1 MLKLITFKKAS
12 RRILMLEIRRY
23 QDADKP
29 AVWELHR
36 RALEA
41 TGAYFPGKWNDDL
54 SDIQNH
60 YLNNGGE
67 FLVGI
72 LDGKIVCMGAFRRK
86 SAALAEIKRMRVL
99 PEYQRR
105 GFGQIILNQ
114 LEAKA
119 IQLGYTELCLDT
131 TTLQIA
137 AQQMYEKNG
146 FTAAGRGK
154 VPPFEV
160 IYYHKSLI
168 SEKTK

>member
-1 MLKLITFKKAS
+1 
-12 RRILMLEIRRY
+12 MLEIRRY
-23 QDADKP
+23 QDADNP
-29 AVWELHR
+29 AVWELHH

-41 TGAYFPGKWNDDL
+41 TGAYFPGKWNDDID
-54 SDIQNH
+54 DIQNH

-86 SAALAEIKRMRVL
+86 SDTLAEIKRMRVL

-105 GFGQIILNQ
+105 GLGQAILNQ

-119 IQLGYTELCLDT
+119 ILLGYRELCLDT

-137 AQQMYEKNG
+137 AQKMYEKNG
-146 FTAAGRGK
+146 FTEVRRGLM
-154 VPPFEV
+154 PPFEV
-160 IYYHKSLI
+160 IYYHKSLNR
-168 SEKTK
+168 EKMK

>member
-1 MLKLITFKKAS
+1 
-12 RRILMLEIRRY
+12 MLEIRRY

-72 LDGKIVCMGAFRRK
+72 LDGKIVCMGR
-86 SAALAEIKRMRVL
+86 LQTEIRCSGR
-99 PEYQRR
+99 
-105 GFGQIILNQ
+105 NQ
-114 LEAKA
+114 
-119 IQLGYTELCLDT
+119 
-131 TTLQIA
+131 
-137 AQQMYEKNG
+137 KN
-146 FTAAGRGK
+146 AGT
-154 VPPFEV
+154 
-160 IYYHKSLI
+160 S
-168 SEKTK
+168 

>member
-1 MLKLITFKKAS
+1 
-12 RRILMLEIRRY
+12 MLEIRRY
-23 QDADKP
+23 QDADNP
-29 AVWELHR
+29 AVLELHHL
-36 RALEA
+36 ALEA

-54 SDIQNH
+54 DDIPIH

-86 SAALAEIKRMRVL
+86 SDTLAEIKRMRVL
-99 PEYQRR
+99 PECQRR

-114 LEAKA
+114 LETKA

-137 AQQMYEKNG
+137 AQIFYGKNG
-146 FTAAGRGK
+146 FIEVRRGLM
-154 VPPFEV
+154 PPFEV
-160 IYYHKSLI
+160 IYYHKSLNAEEI
-168 SEKTK
+168 K

>member
-1 MLKLITFKKAS
+1 
-12 RRILMLEIRRY
+12 MLEIRRY
-23 QDADKP
+23 QDADNP
-29 AVWELHR
+29 AVWELHH

-41 TGAYFPGKWNDDL
+41 TGAYFPGKWNDDID
-54 SDIQNH
+54 DIQNH

-86 SAALAEIKRMRVL
+86 SDTLAEIKRMRVL

-105 GFGQIILNQ
+105 GLGQAILNQ

-119 IQLGYTELCLDT
+119 ILLGYRELCLDT

-137 AQQMYEKNG
+137 AQKFYGKNG
-146 FTAAGRGK
+146 FIEVRRGLM
-154 VPPFEV
+154 PPFEV
-160 IYYHKSLI
+160 IYYHKSLNAEEI
-168 SEKTK
+168 K

>member
-1 MLKLITFKKAS
+1 
-12 RRILMLEIRRY
+12 MLEIRRY
-23 QDADKP
+23 QDADNP
-29 AVWELHR
+29 AVWELHH

-41 TGAYFPGKWNDDL
+41 TGAYFPGRWNDDL
-54 SDIQNH
+54 GDIPNH

-67 FLVGI
+67 FLVGT
-72 LDGKIVCMGAFRRK
+72 LDGKIVSMGPFRRK
-86 SAALAEIKRMRVL
+86 YGTTAEIKRMRVL

>member
-1 MLKLITFKKAS
+1 
-12 RRILMLEIRRY
+12 MLEIRRY
-23 QDADKP
+23 QDADNP
-29 AVWELHR
+29 AVLELHHL
-36 RALEA
+36 ALEA

-54 SDIQNH
+54 DDIPIH

-86 SAALAEIKRMRVL
+86 SDTLAEIKRMRVL
-99 PEYQRR
+99 PECQRR

-114 LEAKA
+114 LETKA

-137 AQQMYEKNG
+137 AQKFYGKNG
-146 FTAAGRGK
+146 FIEVRRGLM
-154 VPPFEV
+154 PPFEV
-160 IYYHKSLI
+160 IYYHKSLNR
-168 SEKTK
+168 EKMK

>member
-1 MLKLITFKKAS
+1 
-12 RRILMLEIRRY
+12 MLEIRRY
-23 QDADKP
+23 QDADNP
-29 AVWELHR
+29 AVLELHHL
-36 RALEA
+36 ALEA

-54 SDIQNH
+54 DDILIH

-86 SAALAEIKRMRVL
+86 SDTLAEIKRMRVL
-99 PEYQRR
+99 PECQRR

-114 LEAKA
+114 LETKA

-137 AQQMYEKNG
+137 AQKFYGKNG
-146 FTAAGRGK
+146 FIEVRRGLM
-154 VPPFEV
+154 PPFEV
-160 IYYHKSLI
+160 IYYHKSLNAEEI
-168 SEKTK
+168 K

>member
-1 MLKLITFKKAS
+1 
-12 RRILMLEIRRY
+12 MLEIRRY
-23 QDADKP
+23 QDADNP
-29 AVWELHR
+29 AVWELHH

-41 TGAYFPGKWNDDL
+41 TGAYFPGKWNDDID
-54 SDIQNH
+54 DIQNH

-86 SAALAEIKRMRVL
+86 SDTLAEIKRMRVL

-105 GFGQIILNQ
+105 GLGQAILNQ

-119 IQLGYTELCLDT
+119 ILLGYRELCLDT

-137 AQQMYEKNG
+137 AQKMYE
-146 FTAAGRGK
+146 
-154 VPPFEV
+154 
-160 IYYHKSLI
+160 
-168 SEKTK
+168 

>member
-1 MLKLITFKKAS
+1 
-12 RRILMLEIRRY
+12 MLEIRRY

-72 LDGKIVCMGAFRRK
+72 LDGKIVCMGAFRKK
-86 SAALAEIKRMRVL
+86 SDTLAEIKRMRVL

-105 GFGQIILNQ
+105 GLGQAILNQ

-119 IQLGYTELCLDT
+119 ILLGYRELCLDT

-137 AQQMYEKNG
+137 AQKMYEKNG
-146 FTAAGRGK
+146 FTEVRRGLM
-154 VPPFEV
+154 PPFEV
-160 IYYHKSLI
+160 IYYHKSLNR
-168 SEKTK
+168 EKMK

>member
-1 MLKLITFKKAS
+1 
-12 RRILMLEIRRY
+12 
-23 QDADKP
+23 
-29 AVWELHR
+29 
-36 RALEA
+36 
-41 TGAYFPGKWNDDL
+41 
-54 SDIQNH
+54 
-60 YLNNGGE
+60 
-67 FLVGI
+67 
-72 LDGKIVCMGAFRRK
+72 
-86 SAALAEIKRMRVL
+86 MRVL

-119 IQLGYTELCLDT
+119 IQLGYTELCMDT